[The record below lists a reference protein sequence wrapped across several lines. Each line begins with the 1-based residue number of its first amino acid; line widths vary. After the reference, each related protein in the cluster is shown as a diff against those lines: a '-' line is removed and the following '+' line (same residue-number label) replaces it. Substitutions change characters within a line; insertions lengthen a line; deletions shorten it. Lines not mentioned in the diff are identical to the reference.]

1 MSPPEVWGPTV
12 WTFFHTLAH
21 KVNEQQPPIFF
32 QQIFG
37 KIKTICQYLPCPQ
50 CSQDATA
57 FLAKTNV
64 NDIKTKQNLI
74 DKMYIFHN
82 YVNNKKKKKLF
93 NYSNINKYNNN
104 NLILVYNNFIQNYNT
119 RGNMKLLAE
128 SFQRSLIIADLKK
141 WITQNIR
148 RFFETPVTTLPD
160 SSGSQDQDTNQSLE
174 TSQSTDN
181 QIVCKNI

>member
-12 WTFFHTLAH
+12 WAFFHTLAH
-21 KVNEQQPPIFF
+21 KVNEHQSPIFF

-64 NDIKTKQNLI
+64 NDIKTKQILI
-74 DKMYIFHN
+74 DKLYIFHN

-104 NLILVYNNFIQNYNT
+104 NLISVYNNFITNYNT

-128 SFQRSLIIADLKK
+128 TFQRSLIIADLKK

-160 SSGSQDQDTNQSLE
+160 SPGSQVQDESQVQDTRQPIVNQL
-174 TSQSTDN
+174 DCIN
-181 QIVCKNI
+181 V